1 MIRKVK
7 TKIYAQYSKALTI
20 PVSLTIK
27 KYIVKHREN
36 VATVSTINRNS
47 SKTKFWER
55 IYKGS
60 ANSSKMHAQPGIT
73 RELH

>member
-1 MIRKVK
+1 MRREVK
-7 TKIYAQYSKALTI
+7 TKIYKALTI

-27 KYIVKHREN
+27 KYIVKHLEK

-47 SKTKFWER
+47 SKTKFCER

-60 ANSSKMHAQPGIT
+60 AKSSKTQAQPGIT
-73 RELH
+73 SELY